1 MGRQQGRHFAITGAS
16 GGIGRAIAVR
26 LASEGAAVTLLSRRQ
41 SALEETA
48 ALAEEAGAAGTFVR
62 AVDITDTPGLYAAFA
77 EAKEAQGPLWGVVAN
92 AGAAIPNLPGPND
105 AFEQVLQINLV
116 GSYHTVRAGLSVMAE
131 SSDARHIV
139 VMSSILGRIGGRA
152 LTGYCASKA
161 GLLGMVR
168 ALAHEVGRNEIRV
181 NAICPG
187 YVDTGMG
194 VMAVEG
200 FAGHVQGSFEDKV
213 RAVYKG
219 VPIRR
224 MSTPDQV
231 AGIVS
236 WLVSE
241 DSVGVT
247 GQAIDVNNGM
257 WMG

>member
-1 MGRQQGRHFAITGAS
+1 MSRHEGRHFAITGAS

-26 LASEGAAVTLLSRRQ
+26 LAGEGASVSLFSRRAD
-41 SALEETA
+41 ALEATA
-48 ALAEEAGAAGTFVR
+48 ALAREAGAPATSVHP
-62 AVDITDTPGLYAAFA
+62 VDVTDTAGLYAAFEKAA
-77 EAKEAQGPLWGVVAN
+77 EALGPVWGVVAN
-92 AGAAIPNLPGPND
+92 AGAAIPNVPGPHD

-116 GSYHTVRAGLSVMAE
+116 GAYHTTRAGLAVMATSTE
-131 SSDARHIV
+131 ARHII
-139 VMSSILGRIGGRA
+139 VMSSILGRIGGRG

-168 ALAHEVGRNEIRV
+168 ALAHEVGRHEIRV

-187 YVDTGMG
+187 YVETGMG
-194 VMAVEG
+194 LMAVEG
-200 FAGHVQGSFEDKV
+200 FGAGIQGSFEDKV
-213 RAVYKG
+213 KALYRG
-219 VPIRR
+219 TPIRR
-224 MSTPDQV
+224 MSKPEDI

-236 WLVSE
+236 WLVGP